1 MKATD
6 KASKLFQEESKAKTH
21 FDRARI
27 EGAKEEV
34 AIALAGAA
42 GSVAVSLVLESA
54 H

>member
-6 KASKLFQEESKAKTH
+6 KASNEEYKAKTRH

-42 GSVAVSLVLESA
+42 GSVAVSLVIESA

>member
-6 KASKLFQEESKAKTH
+6 KASKLFQEEYKARTH
-21 FDRARI
+21 FGI
-27 EGAKEEV
+27 EGAKKEV